1 MAMYGPASSLAAPT
15 ANAKWRRNGFAP
27 PGKAS
32 TVGAFEITQQIADD
46 MFHQHIPH
54 GKPNSDVIRRWKIGR
69 DINQRSRNML
79 IIDFGTDMTE
89 DCAALYEAPFE
100 YVRANVKPKRIEN
113 RMRRRADGGGYTV
126 QPLLKCARRGRAYQD
141 I

>member
-1 MAMYGPASSLAAPT
+1 M
-15 ANAKWRRNGFAP
+15 NQRNGHVRTCIIFGSSHSECQVAAQRFRTTRQ
-27 PGKAS
+27 GS
-32 TVGAFEITQQIADD
+32 TAGVFEITQQIADD

-79 IIDFGTDMTE
+79 IIDFGTDMTG
-89 DCAALYEAPFE
+89 DCDALYEAPFE

-113 RMRRRADGGGYTV
+113 RMRRRAERWCLHG
-126 QPLLKCARRGRAYQD
+126 
-141 I
+141 